1 MAINDEILEIS
12 GEEVKCLWEDQP
24 GSEELMKRLQERLN
38 QSPDHVT
45 VKVLQEDGL
54 TNSYRMLRAP
64 IIIPGIQ
71 VWSRRK
77 VGAEYSL
84 VKNWGVLGTCRH
96 LLLPLTEGG

>member
-1 MAINDEILEIS
+1 MAFNDEILEIS
-12 GEEVKCLWEDQP
+12 GEEVKRLWEDQP
-24 GSEELMKRLQERLN
+24 SSEDLMKRLQERLN

-71 VWSRRK
+71 VWSRV
-77 VGAEYSL
+77 VGDY
-84 VKNWGVLGTCRH
+84 
-96 LLLPLTEGG
+96 PLRTRVRQARVALSQST